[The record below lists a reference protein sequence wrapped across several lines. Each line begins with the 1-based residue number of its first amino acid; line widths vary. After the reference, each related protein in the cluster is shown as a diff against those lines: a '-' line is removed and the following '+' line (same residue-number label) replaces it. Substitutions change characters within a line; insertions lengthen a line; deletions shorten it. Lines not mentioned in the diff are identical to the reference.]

1 MTSVQLIGKMSS
13 FKQELNYDFYD
24 LTCWGQSVREK
35 SQDKFR
41 SKVINHLKI
50 NTFKAY

>member
-1 MTSVQLIGKMSS
+1 MTSVQLIGKMSC
-13 FKQELNYDFYD
+13 FKQELTYVFLV
-24 LTCWGQSVREK
+24 LTCWGLVREK

-41 SKVINHLKI
+41 SKVINHFKI

>member
-1 MTSVQLIGKMSS
+1 MTSVQLIGKMSC
-13 FKQELNYDFYD
+13 FKQELTYVFFV

-41 SKVINHLKI
+41 SKVINHFKI